1 MAQSGVQAISA
12 DAQRNGV
19 IAAVATGFISS
30 GAVYLAQ
37 SMSPRFRTSL
47 SISGKVALIMIP
59 SSGAFFLNSLQ
70 TVAEAHKDPEGYM
83 TRRDSGKALRAP
95 AAPQERL
102 ALWQSAANTVF
113 NHPFKTIFSIFTPA
127 YAFIFYKESTAET
140 TKNLL
145 LSQRLIHTR
154 VYGQM
159 VAVLSTVSVMGF
171 VKTMESD
178 GGAYRLVDGRVVRG
192 NRTSSH
198 SAGIYRQMYEA
209 PKITGLA
216 GVGGAAGADAVAR
229 EQRRAAEEAQIAAE
243 FENSQMSGL
252 NMLVP
257 LLYAPLLPLLRLGLR
272 NRVPPERLTHITLGV
287 VGVALVHAGTIMFGD
302 SSVAMRK

>member
-1 MAQSGVQAISA
+1 MVQSGVQAVSA
-12 DAQRNGV
+12 DAQRNGI

-30 GAVYLAQ
+30 GAVYLAHA
-37 SMSPRFRTSL
+37 MSPRFRTSL

-70 TVAEAHKDPEGYM
+70 TVHEAQKDPEGYM
-83 TRRDSGKALRAP
+83 TRRDSGKALKAP
-95 AAPQERL
+95 AAYKQERL
-102 ALWQSAANTVF
+102 ALWQSAANTIYT
-113 NHPFKTIFSIFTPA
+113 HPFKTIFSIFMPA
-127 YAFIFYKESTAET
+127 YGFIFYKESTAET

-159 VAVLSTVSVMGF
+159 VAVLSTVTVMGF
-171 VKTMESD
+171 VKTMDD
-178 GGAYRLVDGRVVRG
+178 GGAYRVVDGRVVRG
-192 NRTSSH
+192 NQSVNM
-198 SAGIYRQMYEA
+198 YRQMYEA

-216 GVGGAAGADAVAR
+216 GVGGAAGKDAAAR
-229 EQRRAAEEAQIAAE
+229 EQRRLAEEAQIQAD
-243 FENSQMSGL
+243 FESNQMSGL

-272 NRVPPERLTHITLGV
+272 NRVPPERLTQITLGV